1 MTRHPTRSIVADTSE
16 GLGWSGSDRVRT
28 SLNPDRFGRAP
39 GEPGPNLSEPVQ
51 QLLAGRRPLNL
62 SRLWVGGSASRQ
74 KLAQAERRKR
84 TLVVMAQA
92 RREEQFNRALTEHV
106 HLGAGRHGP
115 MVWRDN
121 VPKRDGSA
129 VAMTR
134 CACGKSF
141 AGHAWGPGDREWR
154 IHNQS
159 EHHKSWQSSTS
170 TARTCA
176 HTPEPVQSLRRPRPT
191 PVRTVRT
198 RREPGPR
205 FVASWTGS
213 DRFGPG
219 SPGTCPNL
227 SGFRDVR
234 TRSEPDH
241 PIPTQSDRR

>member
-1 MTRHPTRSIVADTSE
+1 MVEANGTCGAPGRVVVACNSKTVAALVVIPLRSSPTSRYLGE

-115 MVWRDN
+115 T
-121 VPKRDGSA
+121 DG
-129 VAMTR
+129 VAR
-134 CACGKSF
+134 QRA
-141 AGHAWGPGDREWR
+141 
-154 IHNQS
+154 Q
-159 EHHKSWQSSTS
+159 
-170 TARTCA
+170 ARRQRGR
-176 HTPEPVQSLRRPRPT
+176 HDSVRLRQVVRRPRM
-191 PVRTVRT
+191 
-198 RREPGPR
+198 
-205 FVASWTGS
+205 
-213 DRFGPG
+213 GPG
-219 SPGTCPNL
+219 RPRVEDPQPERAPQELAELHEHGAH
-227 SGFRDVR
+227 VR
-234 TRSEPDH
+234 PH
-241 PIPTQSDRR
+241 A